1 MNENECES
9 PSIDVRFCVPFVH
22 RLRFTGDS
30 FGADRHVLVELLEPS
45 GPQPARVQF
54 WLDANVADAH
64 STLLDKVRG
73 FATEFAHRV
82 ILTGPPHIVA
92 GGEGLKNDD
101 VALAD
106 SIINVPLNPSFQ
118 SLNIAQAV
126 FVVAYEWFLA
136 TIEAP
141 PPAQIAVPKE
151 TRPANKEELIHL
163 FEHLES
169 ELDACGFL
177 HVKEKR
183 PIMVRNLRNLLQRAE
198 LTEQEVR
205 TLRGVIKGLVTG
217 NRKE

>member
-1 MNENECES
+1 M
-9 PSIDVRFCVPFVH
+9 
-22 RLRFTGDS
+22 
-30 FGADRHVLVELLEPS
+30 
-45 GPQPARVQF
+45 
-54 WLDANVADAH
+54 
-64 STLLDKVRG
+64 
-73 FATEFAHRV
+73 
-82 ILTGPPHIVA
+82 
-92 GGEGLKNDD
+92 
-101 VALAD
+101 AD